1 MSFVK
6 EIGGKIQ
13 KLFNFFSHDILDID
27 PEELSR
33 TRAALVKCYK
43 IVHYSIGNFGKNKIG
58 IMSVAL
64 SYFSIMAVVPFIAVC
79 FALTGGLGL
88 SDLLK
93 EVLYTNI
100 SDTRIINL
108 LLNAADNIIQSAQR
122 GGFGLLSA
130 LMFVWVVIWMMM
142 RVEKVFN
149 DIWASKAI
157 KIKDNGERKNK
168 RRNFFASFGIDL
180 AIMILAPFVIIMF
193 FTGSIVY
200 SKVLDIVIP
209 NNLGF
214 SDDIKTFVGWIVFAA
229 IVIIIFSAMYKFI
242 PSAKVKYRYA
252 LYAAIISGIAFTI
265 LQYFYLET
273 QVMVTRLNTVY
284 GTVAAIPLF
293 MLWLRYGW
301 LVIMLGAQFSYTF
314 QYPDEPINNQSQ

>member
-1 MSFVK
+1 MK
-6 EIGGKIQ
+6 MMKAIGEKIRRI
-13 KLFNFFSHDILDID
+13 FHFFSHEILDID

-64 SYFSIMAVVPFIAVC
+64 SYFCIMAAVPFIAVC

-93 EVLYTNI
+93 EVLYDNI
-100 SDTRIINL
+100 SDPRIINM
-108 LLNAADNIIQSAQR
+108 LLNAADNIIFSAQK
-122 GGFGLLSA
+122 GGFGLISA

-149 DIWASKAI
+149 DIWVTKAF
-157 KIKDNGERKNK
+157 KFQDNGEKKSK

-180 AIMILAPFVIIMF
+180 SIMVLAPFVIIMF

-200 SKVLDIVIP
+200 SRVLDIVIP

-214 SDDIKTFVGWIVFAA
+214 SDDIKTFMSWIIFAA
-229 IVIIIFSAMYKFI
+229 VVIVIFSAMYKFI

-265 LQYFYLET
+265 LQYLYLET

-284 GTVAAIPLF
+284 GTMAAIPLF

-301 LVIMLGAQFSYTF
+301 LFIMLGAQFSYTF
-314 QYPDEPINNQSQ
+314 QYPDEPINNET